1 MHTDALSVRVCI
13 QPAPQLKQNNNRTPF
28 CPAKS
33 SRVSVSPL
41 QSSICSSD
49 PNPETQEG
57 ICNAVH
63 GHILVEKIS
72 LSRRTEDYMFSVNTP
87 FFFFFPTQKSP
98 HTLPRPCSSQ
108 QISWRSQPLSF
119 PMNFAV
125 TYTCKMLDSA
135 TLIDTSSLFLIKPMV
150 VHWAVCRVK
159 WYLFRSWEIK
169 TQWCII
175 QSYI

>member
-1 MHTDALSVRVCI
+1 MHRDALSVRVCI

-63 GHILVEKIS
+63 GHVLVEKIS

-87 FFFFFPTQKSP
+87 FFFFP
-98 HTLPRPCSSQ
+98 HTKEPPYSSQ
-108 QISWRSQPLSF
+108 AMFLPANKLKVTAFELSYELCSDLYE
-119 PMNFAV
+119 PG
-125 TYTCKMLDSA
+125 TD
-135 TLIDTSSLFLIKPMV
+135 
-150 VHWAVCRVK
+150 VK
-159 WYLFRSWEIK
+159 
-169 TQWCII
+169 C
-175 QSYI
+175 

>member
-1 MHTDALSVRVCI
+1 MLCQSGCVCI
-13 QPAPQLKQNNNRTPF
+13 QPASQLKQNKKRTPF

-33 SRVSVSPL
+33 SWVSVSPI
-41 QSSICSSD
+41 QSNICSSD

-72 LSRRTEDYMFSVNTP
+72 LSRRTEDCVFSVNTLL
-87 FFFFFPTQKSP
+87 FFFPTQKSP
-98 HTLPRPCSSQ
+98 HALPRPCSSQ
-108 QISWRSQPLSF
+108 QTSWRSQPLSF

-150 VHWAVCRVK
+150 VCRVR